1 MRRMK
6 KIIPDDVRGLMEAV
20 QPYKGATC
28 QYDGMGWDLG
38 QTLMVL
44 NDWARIDRH
53 RKLHLVGTA
62 ITGGFLRTA
71 IPVGSPMSVEYCN
84 FVMGDVLEN
93 ESKVADFK
101 IANMVPNSQIHM
113 QPNFTFEITVDET
126 PRLRLQ
132 EISYAMHLSVQAV
145 RESFERHFGI
155 QR

>member
-1 MRRMK
+1 MK

-28 QYDGMGWDLG
+28 QYDGMGWDLW